1 MSSTFNLKIIS
12 IEGNIGS
19 GKSTLLENLKK
30 YYENNVY
37 VRFLKEPVDDW
48 EKIKDKQ
55 GNTMLKKFYG
65 DQEKYSFP
73 FQMMAYI
80 SRLSI
85 LRNEVESIRSH
96 SNNVKSNNDTY
107 VIITE
112 RSLYTDKEVFAK
124 MLYDQGKIEDVCYQ
138 IYLHWFDEF
147 VREYTNIH
155 SVYVITEPKKCYE
168 RIHKR
173 ARVGEELIPL
183 DYLEVCHQYHNNF
196 LDKQTNKLELDGNED
211 IYENNTIIDKWLGQ
225 IDYFINQM
233 IENK

>member
-1 MSSTFNLKIIS
+1 MLFNLKIIS

-30 YYENNVY
+30 KYQHNPY
-37 VRFLKEPVDDW
+37 VRFLNEPVDDW
-48 EKIKDKQ
+48 DQIKDGQ
-55 GNTMLKKFYG
+55 GNTMLQKFYG
-65 DQEKYSFP
+65 DQIKYSFP

-80 SRLSI
+80 SRLAI
-85 LRNEVESIRSH
+85 LRKEIASIQEH
-96 SNNVKSNNDTY
+96 ANTQVQTNAY

-147 VREYTNIH
+147 IRDFTNIY
-155 SVYVITEPKKCYE
+155 SVYVITEPQKCYE

-173 ARVGEELIPL
+173 ARVGEEVIPL
-183 DYLEVCHQYHNNF
+183 SYLEDCHQYHNQF
-196 LDKQTNKLELDGNED
+196 LEKQTNKLELDGNVD
-211 IYENNTIIDKWLGQ
+211 IYENNEIVEKWLGQ
-225 IDYFINQM
+225 IDWFINK
-233 IENK
+233 IFVN